1 MAKQKHKNSNTVEEE
16 EVEEDD
22 KDDITDLNTFSLK
35 STLETENPKVVGG
48 GGQLTPEGESSRLLP
63 SEGSSVAPDG
73 SHTVTCTFTVSLAV
87 PALPTGQKRKKS
99 NPSDVRGKRVQA
111 DESGAVSRAQCC
123 YHIEYFLLPDDLV
136 PRKLDL
142 VVFGAVAK
150 LFTESNSKA
159 ITPWFENDKMWISW
173 NHNVDIDVTNEY
185 LIKLRDHKVILKI
198 WDTKGK
204 AKLSKP
210 NIISSLE
217 GDEEAVGGVKHTVL
231 LQRRFFE
238 ESQPAPSRTKL
249 KAGKECKAREES
261 SALPVAAEETDLN
274 GLATSNC
281 DLPHPSRTDD
291 LGTVRSVIFAK
302 NGFLDKAQLLKQKA
316 IAGPPVN
323 STSKETGKIYDNVG
337 ILTYE
342 ADKTAAMNVQLRLPS
357 AGRRGS
363 GRKRDID
370 STVAKKSGIASLQ
383 LELMPLLS
391 GEKSVIGRLAG
402 SNPKVLDAYVT
413 FAVEAP
419 LLSERQRHELNPL
432 IIRITS
438 ATCLPNTPV
447 PVEVLQRL
455 CIPTYCKYK
464 FHNFPP
470 HRTHGQ
476 VHGTHV
482 YFKDVN
488 VLLTGMMKPGELQR
502 CLRGPPLE
510 IEVHDRDRNMENNT
524 KKPCLFGEDE
534 ADEHMGKVSFLACKS
549 TISNS
554 FTRNKVWHPHGVAKV
569 SLTDLLLG
577 KKYLTISAP
586 IHSCSA
592 PNTPAFS
599 EEDEK
604 KTVTESVS
612 SSSLLPM
619 GDYLES
625 DSLLKVKV
633 EIAVPLGM
641 QAEIADSQVTSCPY
655 GCIIYIFDY
664 NNSSLLHDLVEE
676 ITEINAKA
684 LQLDCYLVHLIGM
697 ALAASKLKTTL
708 EKLSELDIVTGF
720 HLLDG
725 ATHLFVLEGLKDRA
739 IKRLWDRHFER
750 TYREDDGQLEILYN
764 SQLSFHQRLYTDLE
778 ALFYRFRLCQPLF
791 AITKQPLL
799 YVRGTVPWA
808 CFQAL
813 SRLSFLC
820 HSKRLRDVIHR
831 DLLPS
836 AEMVTILSHEYGAPF
851 TDEDLFIQKPPL
863 LSFSSDGYTAPGKVS
878 GVKQV
883 VRSSLD
889 NSNEGYVQRKKEM
902 ADKMSSARSHIG
914 ANIGAVRQLKG
925 KTKKPKFE
933 AFRISPVDGK
943 SVFNYSCQNL
953 NSAELAKKRLRQEM
967 AKEPKKRFTYC
978 QEYLSATFDPVDAV
992 AACEEFFAKSKSL
1005 WLSPDGFVFPG
1016 FKSSIE
1022 SNLHPQMPDEARLE
1036 ELREKWQENALH
1048 ANMEPVL
1055 SRDRWSWDKRHID
1068 FDLYKKPPELF
1079 MTTAPQTGNGSV
1091 CCWPCEDATR
1101 ILQTSFDD
1109 TEPKAQQRCTAAQ
1122 LPTCGPQARFQ
1133 PQTLRGL
1140 RKDEPLKFS
1149 LRKAGPILKPL
1160 PALPALDTQPCDTP
1174 WDGLPGSSKSMARG
1188 FAPGPEDQH
1197 SLKWHKNV
1205 IPCHTREHETFGK
1218 LPGAEFRLLCYKQSL
1233 IHQREQSAR
1242 GGRTTILTQH
1252 QDPPQN
1258 DTREQSYSGYR

>member
-1 MAKQKHKNSNTVEEE
+1 MAKQKQKNSNTVEEE

-35 STLETENPKVVGG
+35 STLESENPKVFGG

-111 DESGAVSRAQCC
+111 DESGAVSRTQCC

-249 KAGKECKAREES
+249 KAGKESKAREES

-323 STSKETGKIYDNVG
+323 STSKETGKVYDNVG

-342 ADKTAAMNVQLRLPS
+342 ADKTAAMN

-370 STVAKKSGIASLQ
+370 STVAKKPGIASLQ

-534 ADEHMGKVSFLACKS
+534 ADEHM
-549 TISNS
+549 
-554 FTRNKVWHPHGVAKV
+554 
-569 SLTDLLLG
+569 
-577 KKYLTISAP
+577 
-586 IHSCSA
+586 
-592 PNTPAFS
+592 
-599 EEDEK
+599 
-604 KTVTESVS
+604 
-612 SSSLLPM
+612 
-619 GDYLES
+619 
-625 DSLLKVKV
+625 
-633 EIAVPLGM
+633 
-641 QAEIADSQVTSCPY
+641 
-655 GCIIYIFDY
+655 
-664 NNSSLLHDLVEE
+664 E

-684 LQLDCYLVHLIGM
+684 LQLDCYPVHLIGM

-750 TYREDDGQLEILYN
+750 TYREDNGQLEILYN

-820 HSKRLRDVIHR
+820 HSKRLRDVIHG

-836 AEMVTILSHEYGAPF
+836 AEMITILSHEYGAPF

-883 VRSSLD
+883 VCSSLD

-943 SVFNYSCQNL
+943 SVFNYSCQSL
-953 NSAELAKKRLRQEM
+953 NSAELAKKCLRQEM

-1079 MTTAPQTGNGSV
+1079 MTTAPQTV

-1109 TEPKAQQRCTAAQ
+1109 AEPKAHQRCTAAQ

-1205 IPCHTREHETFGK
+1205 IPCHTREHEKFGK